1 MTIFNA
7 NNTDLILGEYEE
19 FDTISISEHKFAL
32 SQDERR
38 RHIYAIGQTGTGKT
52 TLLENLVLQDIY
64 AGRGVTLIDPHG
76 DIAHRIANS
85 IPRHRLN
92 DTVYFDAADRDH
104 PIGFN
109 PLSGVDSTHREL
121 VASGI
126 VAGFKGLWANS
137 WGEWLEYLLKNSIM
151 AILEYPAPGLSLAA
165 LPRFLQDTPFRNHV
179 LKYVR
184 DPEVRR
190 FWENFF
196 GELDQ
201 RQELERVSS
210 TLNKA
215 GKLTLSPTL
224 RNILGQQRP
233 GIDFKRVMDNNQI
246 LIINLS
252 KGLLG
257 ADNSNLLGSL
267 LVSHIVHLTMQRA
280 AIPEEA
286 RIDHHLYIDEF
297 QNFTTREFESILSEA
312 RKYRLCLTVAHQY
325 LDQIDPVILKAV
337 TGNVGTLAM
346 FSLAAADALAL
357 EAEIAPVDAT
367 RLMSSKRGSFWVRY
381 RKDGEHQEPR
391 QIRGFPPVSDLDRNS
406 LKRVIN
412 NARTR
417 FATSRAKVEKQL
429 AAWYANH
436 K

>member
-1 MTIFNA
+1 MARFNHHSQ
-7 NNTDLILGEYEE
+7 DLIFGTYEE
-19 FDTISISEHKFAL
+19 MGSISLSEHEFTL

-38 RHIYAIGQTGTGKT
+38 RHVYAIGQTGTGKT

-76 DIAHRIANS
+76 DIASRIANS
-85 IPRHRLN
+85 IPRQRLN
-92 DTVYFDAADRDH
+92 DTVYFDAADRDY

-109 PLSGVDSTHREL
+109 PLSGVDSIHREL

-137 WGEWLEYLLKNSIM
+137 WGEWLEYLLKNSLM
-151 AILEYPAPGLSLAA
+151 AILEYPGGLSLAA
-165 LPRFLQDTPFRNHV
+165 LPRFLQDTAFRDHV
-179 LKYVR
+179 LQSVT

-224 RNILGQQRP
+224 RNILGQRES
-233 GIDFKRVMDNNQI
+233 GIDFRRVMDNGQI

-280 AIPEEA
+280 AIPEEQ
-286 RIDHHLYIDEF
+286 RVDHHLYIDEF

-325 LDQIDPVILKAV
+325 LDQID
-337 TGNVGTLAM
+337 VG
-346 FSLAAADALAL
+346 
-357 EAEIAPVDAT
+357 
-367 RLMSSKRGSFWVRY
+367 VR
-381 RKDGEHQEPR
+381 
-391 QIRGFPPVSDLDRNS
+391 RGF
-406 LKRVIN
+406 
-412 NARTR
+412 
-417 FATSRAKVEKQL
+417 
-429 AAWYANH
+429 
-436 K
+436 